1 MKASV
6 VANLAPKRFPRVLVD
21 ICGVLL
27 LFLFI
32 VLCTPF
38 ISLFKLG
45 GILMPMDTQGREWA
59 TVIGIAMTQYADDH
73 DGKYPNGESS
83 TEVFQKLLD
92 GRYLTDSY
100 YFWLPLQGKVRG
112 IRGQK
117 LKPENV
123 CFDVTCC
130 VSRDDPENLPI
141 VFTTGCKV
149 NYAPGSA
156 AIPLLKPFPQYIQPQ
171 NTWFQW
177 SGIEPKRTYDFTREQ
192 GMCVYY
198 KNKYTTCLP
207 LISSVNSDITIP
219 NFIPLD
225 FDSKGKSYRQLA
237 PGGPLSP

>member
-6 VANLAPKRFPRVLVD
+6 VANQAPKGFPRVLVD
-21 ICGVLL
+21 ICGPIL
-27 LFLFI
+27 LFLVIILGATHIF
-32 VLCTPF
+32 
-38 ISLFKLG
+38 LFDRG
-45 GILMPMDTQGREWA
+45 GMLMPMDTQGRQWA
-59 TVIGIAMTQYADDH
+59 KVIGIAMTQYADDH
-73 DGKYPNGESS
+73 GGKYPAGESS

-149 NYAPGSA
+149 TYTPGSA
-156 AIPLLKPFPQYIQPQ
+156 AIPLVKPFPQYVQPHV
-171 NTWFQW
+171 TWGQW
-177 SGIEPKRTYDFTREQ
+177 LGIEAKRTYDFTREQ

-198 KNKYTTCLP
+198 KNKHATCLP
-207 LISSVNSDITIP
+207 LTSSVNSDVSISD
-219 NFIPLD
+219 FVPLD
-225 FDSKGKSYRQLA
+225 FDSKGKSYRQLT
-237 PGGPLSP
+237 PDGTPSP

>member
-1 MKASV
+1 MKAPV

-21 ICGVLL
+21 ICGPILL
-27 LFLFI
+27 LLFI
-32 VLCTPF
+32 VLCTPL
-38 ISLFKLG
+38 ISLLFTHG

-59 TVIGIAMTQYADDH
+59 RVIGIAMTQYADDH
-73 DGKYPNGESS
+73 DGKYPTGESS

-92 GRYLTDSY
+92 GKYLTDSY

-130 VSRDDPENLPI
+130 VSRDDSNDLPI

-149 NYAPGSA
+149 TYAPGSA
-156 AIPLLKPFPQYIQPQ
+156 AIPLLKPFPQYVQPQ

-192 GMCVYY
+192 GICVYY
-198 KNKYTTCLP
+198 KSKYTTCLS
-207 LISSVNSDITIP
+207 LANSDSTIL
-219 NFIPLD
+219 NFIPPD
-225 FDSKGKSYRQLA
+225 FDSKSKSYRQLT
-237 PGGPLSP
+237 PDGTLSP